1 MSGGT
6 ILIVVAVLA
15 AGTYALRLGGV
26 LLRDRVALPATATR
40 LLPLAAVALLSA
52 LAATAALTQVGSFA
66 GVARPIGVL
75 AGAVAAWRRL
85 PFIAVVAIAA
95 GVAAGLRLLGLP

>member
-1 MSGGT
+1 VSAPT

-26 LLRDRVALPATATR
+26 LLRDRVRLPDAASR
-40 LLPLAAVALLSA
+40 LMPLAAVALLSA
-52 LAATAALTQVGSFA
+52 LAATAALTEMGTVA
-66 GVARPIGVL
+66 GVARPVGVL

-85 PFIAVVAIAA
+85 PFIAVVGIAA